1 MNNWSDEGGQEGHLS
16 RMRRESLIKRP
27 RKNKQSRFQNQQMPR
42 LQAEKELP
50 MSKEQQ

>member
-1 MNNWSDEGGQEGHLS
+1 MNNWGHEGGQEGHPR
-16 RMRRESLIKRP
+16 RMRRETLIKRP

-50 MSKEQQ
+50 MSKKQQ